1 MTARGVDS
9 EVSRSITMK
18 VCFSFIATFAF
29 IFISPEADGEEDMA
43 FSQSH
48 LFHRAAEFKQAMSF
62 YEALMRCRGNL
73 AALHFSDGHHSYYA
87 TPIYLLYSVYT
98 SHLVTHITLLLD
110 TSTALLV

>member
-1 MTARGVDS
+1 
-9 EVSRSITMK
+9 MK
-18 VCFSFIATFAF
+18 LF
-29 IFISPEADGEEDMA
+29 EDLMPNQKDVK
-43 FSQSH
+43 FRV
-48 LFHRAAEFKQAMSF
+48 LWCRAAEFKQAMSF

-110 TSTALLV
+110 TTALLVYATT